1 MNNNLSDKIKVLD
14 CTLRDGGFALEDA
27 EKNHIPTEVFS
38 EKEREFIADKLVE
51 SGSDIIELGA
61 MEVTE
66 KDRKGFCIYQS
77 IEDISHIMPQKRNKG
92 QLFAGFFRGPDKDLS
107 EIPDRSEEMI
117 DAVRVCL
124 RYSELRKSL
133 DYCRG
138 LCKKGYKVFIQPM
151 VTARYTDDELS
162 LLTEEAN
169 SMGAY
174 ALYFVDSYGFMTE
187 EDVAYYFGR
196 FDRELD
202 PKIKIGFH
210 AHNNMEMALPNVMS
224 FIKKRGDRE
233 IIIDSCADGMGQGTG
248 NLQTEVIMNYL
259 NRNYEKNYLPD
270 KIFDVCEAVAKF
282 NVNRLWGYSPT
293 RFIPAVN
300 GTAYK
305 YALALK
311 NRYGMSL
318 SEIYCILSNI
328 PEELRYRYTPENA
341 EKLVKLYIGQI
352 QE

>member
-1 MNNNLSDKIKVLD
+1 MNNNLSNKIKLLD
-14 CTLRDGGFALEDA
+14 CTLRDGGCALEDA

-38 EKEREFIADKLVE
+38 EKDRGYIADKLVE
-51 SGSDIIELGA
+51 SGVDIIELG
-61 MEVTE
+61 
-66 KDRKGFCIYQS
+66 S
-77 IEDISHIMPQKRNKG
+77 IEFTDSDKRGFAIYRDIESVSAVMPRKKNSC
-92 QLFAGFFRGPDKDLS
+92 QLFTGFFRGPDRPLED
-107 EIPDRSEEMI
+107 IPPCSDKTV

-124 RYSELRKSL
+124 RYSELRRSV

-138 LCKKGYKVFIQPM
+138 LCEKGYKVFIQPM
-151 VTARYTDDELS
+151 VTVRYTDEELS
-162 LLTEEAN
+162 MLTEEAS

-202 PKIKIGFH
+202 PSVKIGFH
-210 AHNNMEMALPNVMS
+210 AHNNMEMALPNVIS
-224 FIKKRGDRE
+224 FIRSCGDRE
-233 IIIDSCADGMGQGTG
+233 IIIDCCADGMGQGTG

-259 NRNYEKNYLPD
+259 NRSCKKDYSLD
-270 KIFDVCEAVAKF
+270 KIFDVCQAVEKF
-282 NVNRLWGYSPT
+282 NVNRLWGYSPA

-305 YALALK
+305 YALALR
-311 NRYGMSL
+311 NRYKMSL
-318 SEIYCILSNI
+318 SEINGILSDI

-341 EKLVKLYIGQI
+341 EKLVSGSKKGR
-352 QE
+352 

>member
-1 MNNNLSDKIKVLD
+1 MNSTIKLLD

-27 EKNHIPTEVFS
+27 DKNHIPTETFS
-38 EKEREFIADKLVE
+38 EEERSFIAARLVE
-51 SGSDIIELGA
+51 SGAEIIELGA
-61 MEVTE
+61 IEVTPR
-66 KDRKGFCIYQS
+66 DRKGFAIYPDIES
-77 IEDISHIMPQKRNKG
+77 ISAVMPQKKNSS
-92 QLFAGFFRGPDKDLS
+92 QLFAGFFRGPDRPLE
-107 EIPDRSEEMI
+107 EIPPYSEKML

-138 LCKKGYKVFIQPM
+138 LCEKGYKVFIQPM
-151 VTARYTDDELS
+151 VTARYTDEELS
-162 LLTEEAN
+162 MLTEEAN

-187 EDVAYYFGR
+187 EDVAYYFER

-202 PKIKIGFH
+202 PSIKIGFH

-224 FIKKRGDRE
+224 FIKNHGDRE

-248 NLQTEVIMNYL
+248 NLQTEVIMAHL
-259 NRNYEKNYLPD
+259 NRSYEKSYCLD
-270 KIFDVCEAVAKF
+270 KIFDVCEAVGKF
-282 NVNRLWGYSPT
+282 NVNRLWGYSPA

-311 NRYGMSL
+311 NKYKMSL
-318 SEIYCILSNI
+318 SEIYSVLSNI

-341 EKLVKLYIGQI
+341 EKLVQLSGTYSQKDGK
-352 QE
+352 